1 MNVAGLG
8 NIAYQATNLKLQQVV
23 RQTVAHEP
31 TATKGASPY
40 DVSISSAGQDALSK
54 ATKAADEQTIS
65 ALQGKNAQDASKTTD
80 ANKQDGTKKT
90 KGLSADTVQ
99 ALKDDIDQ
107 SYNIM
112 IQTMTAQNAKLQAY
126 QDDGIAFLRFSNGR
140 KVATSALALPPVATT
155 PEEAKKALADG
166 GDWSVGKVADR
177 IMNLAT
183 AIAGDDPNTL
193 QQMRAAVEEGFR
205 QAGVAFKSF
214 TGRDKMPQITQDTH
228 DEINRRFD
236 DLLKK
241 SAASQA
247 QGLGPVVNNKTN
259 PSTKVQGPGPVLNNG
274 QAVNA
279 GALQNQNQIHGAGPV
294 LNNGMAVNP
303 NYMYGI

>member
-31 TATKGASPY
+31 TAAKGASPY
-40 DVSISSAGQDALSK
+40 DVSISSAGQDALNK

-65 ALQGKNAQDASKTTD
+65 ALQGKNAQDTSKT
-80 ANKQDGTKKT
+80 AEQDGTEKT

-155 PEEAKKALADG
+155 PEEAKKALAEG

-236 DLLKK
+236 ELMKK
-241 SAASQA
+241 SSASQA
-247 QGLGPVVNNKTN
+247 KGPGPVVNNQTN
-259 PSTKVQGPGPVLNNG
+259 PSTQVQGPGPVLNNG
-274 QAVNA
+274 RAVNA
-279 GALQNQNQIHGAGPV
+279 GAL
-294 LNNGMAVNP
+294 
-303 NYMYGI
+303 